1 MRRVRHVLGW
11 LLIAALGA
19 CGSEVPDA
27 SDELVVREEAVDLG
41 FFAQGITTSPDGNVF
56 LLAGNQVFE
65 RIEGEWTH
73 RWTAAPGTQLLED
86 IVALGEDRFALTT
99 RNMGYE
105 LDLTDGALTQH
116 FCYVPGDDIR
126 EEDPPQTPTPT
137 VEISRSVAYAIEE
150 NLIVANPQT
159 ITDDVNQRPMF
170 SEVAIFDRTSGD
182 ELQFRN
188 LRDADFSAGGLVV
201 LDFPTLLAGEG
212 ATLVEIDFE
221 TGNKRAF
228 LGLGGLDIADI
239 EGLAID
245 RDAGE
250 LLVLDGLSQRIVTLD
265 LAQVEAAR

>member
-1 MRRVRHVLGW
+1 MRRLLGW

-27 SDELVVREEAVDLG
+27 GDELVVREEAVGLA
-41 FFAQGITTSPDGNVF
+41 FFAQGITLTPEGQVF

-65 RIEGEWTH
+65 RIDGVWNA
-73 RWTAAPGTQLLED
+73 RWTAERGTQVLED
-86 IVALGEDRFALTT
+86 IVALGEGRFALTT

-105 LDLTDGALTQH
+105 LDLATGTLTQH
-116 FCYVPGDDIR
+116 FCYVPGDEIR

-137 VEISRSVAYAIEE
+137 VEISRSVAYAVDE
-150 NLIVANPQT
+150 NLLVANPQT
-159 ITDDVNQRPMF
+159 ITDDVLQRPMF

-188 LRDADFSAGGLVV
+188 LRDADFSAGGLAV

-212 ATLVEIDFE
+212 SSLVEIDFD
-221 TGNKRAF
+221 TGAKRRF
-228 LGLGGLDIADI
+228 LGLAGLGIAEI
-239 EGLAID
+239 EGLVID
-245 RDAGE
+245 RAAGE
-250 LLVLDGLSQRIVTLD
+250 LIVLDGATQRIVTLD

>member
-1 MRRVRHVLGW
+1 MRRLLGW

-27 SDELVVREEAVDLG
+27 SGELVVRDEPIDLG
-41 FFAQGITTSPDGNVF
+41 FFAQGITTSPEGNVF

-65 RIEGEWTH
+65 RIEGEWTQ
-73 RWTAAPGTQLLED
+73 RWTAEAGTQILQD
-86 IVALGEDRFALTT
+86 IVALGEGRFALTT

-105 LDLTDGALTQH
+105 LDLSSGVLTQH
-116 FCYVPGDDIR
+116 FCYVPGDEIR

-137 VEISRSVAYAIEE
+137 VEISRSVAYAVDE

-159 ITDDVNQRPMF
+159 ITDDVRQRPMF

-212 ATLVEIDFE
+212 SMLVEIDFE
-221 TGNKRAF
+221 TGTKRRF
-228 LGLGGLDIADI
+228 LGLAGLDVGEI

-245 RDAGE
+245 READE
-250 LLVLDGLSQRIVTLD
+250 LLVLDGLTQRIVTLD